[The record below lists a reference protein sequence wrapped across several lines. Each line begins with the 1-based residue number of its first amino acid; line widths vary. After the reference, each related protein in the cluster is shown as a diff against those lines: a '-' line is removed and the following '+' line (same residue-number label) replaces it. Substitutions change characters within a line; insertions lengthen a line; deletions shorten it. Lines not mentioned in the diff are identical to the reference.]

1 MKLFFQYCSYGFSNC
16 YILGTEKA
24 ASQDSVSDYEDRVQQ
39 NAAIIVDPGS
49 IEKITLEAIE
59 NNNFDLK
66 AVLITH
72 DHLGHVRGLR
82 TLKRIYNAEVFAV
95 NKGIMDYK
103 TNMVKDG
110 DYFNIAD
117 LVVEVISI
125 PGHSSDSVVYRIGNL
140 LFTGDV
146 FSVGDFMVEV
156 ISIPGHSS
164 DSAVY
169 RIGNLFFTGDVI
181 TAGLVG
187 STASAYGAATQMN
200 KLRSRL
206 LSLPGD
212 YIVLPGH
219 GPPSTLEAER
229 RFNADIHRYEENRA
243 KRPVYKVDL

>member
-16 YILGTEKA
+16 YILGTENPEKDNA
-24 ASQDSVSDYEDRVQQ
+24 GQ
-39 NAAIIVDPGS
+39 NQKNTAIIVDPGS
-49 IEKITLEAIE
+49 MENITTKIIE
-59 NNNFDLK
+59 NNNFDIK

-72 DHLGHVRGLR
+72 EHLGHIRGLR
-82 TLKRIYNAEVFAV
+82 TLKRIYNAEVIGV
-95 NKGIMDYK
+95 NHSILNHK
-103 TNMVKDG
+103 TTMVKDG
-110 DYFNIAD
+110 DI
-117 LVVEVISI
+117 VVIGGLPVEIISI
-125 PGHSSDSVVYRIGNL
+125 PGHSSDSVVYKIANL

-146 FSVGDFMVEV
+146 
-156 ISIPGHSS
+156 
-164 DSAVY
+164 
-169 RIGNLFFTGDVI
+169 L

-229 RFNADIHRYEENRA
+229 RFNIGIFNYEQNRNKSPA
-243 KRPVYKVDL
+243 YKVDL

>member
-16 YILGTEKA
+16 YILGTENKGDE
-24 ASQDSVSDYEDRVQQ
+24 QP
-39 NAAIIVDPGS
+39 NTAIIIDPGS
-49 IEKITLEAIE
+49 MEKNTLEIIE
-59 NNNFDLK
+59 DNNFDLK

-72 DHLGHVRGLR
+72 DHLGHVHGLR
-82 TLKRIYNAEVFAV
+82 TLQRIYNAKIFAV
-95 NKGIMDYK
+95 NHTILDYK

-110 DYFNIAD
+110 D
-117 LVVEVISI
+117 
-125 PGHSSDSVVYRIGNL
+125 
-140 LFTGDV
+140 V
-146 FSVGDFMVEV
+146 FSVGDFLVEV

-169 RIGNLFFTGDVI
+169 RIGNLFFTGDVL

-187 STASAYGAATQMN
+187 STVSAYGAKTQMN

-212 YIVLPGH
+212 YILLPGH

-229 RFNADIHRYEENRA
+229 RFNADIFRYEQNRN
-243 KRPVYKVDL
+243 KRPIFRVDL

>member
-1 MKLFFQYCSYGFSNC
+1 MKLFFYYCSYGFSNC
-16 YILGTEKA
+16 YILGAENENTA
-24 ASQDSVSDYEDRVQQ
+24 Q
-39 NAAIIVDPGS
+39 NEAIIVDPGS
-49 IEKITLEAIE
+49 MENATLNTIE
-59 NNNFDLK
+59 NNNFNLK

-72 DHLGHVRGLR
+72 DHLHHVRGLR
-82 TLKRIYNAEVFAV
+82 TLMRIYNAEVFAV
-95 NKGIMDYK
+95 NQSIMDHK
-103 TNMVKDG
+103 TTLVKDG
-110 DYFNIAD
+110 DRFNISD
-117 LVVEVISI
+117 FLVEV
-125 PGHSSDSVVYRIGNL
+125 
-140 LFTGDV
+140 T
-146 FSVGDFMVEV
+146 
-156 ISIPGHSS
+156 SIPGHSS

-169 RIGNLFFTGDVI
+169 KIGNLLFTGDVL

-229 RFNADIHRYEENRA
+229 RFNADIFSYEQNRT